1 MSRHESPLADSDISE
16 LEDSP
21 FPDSKGPKS
30 DAARLRSARKRVARG
45 GLEEAAKL
53 PNLNPQRLL
62 PTRPRKQLWRS
73 FVGNP
78 DPVYQR
84 IDAARRSLEDNGLT
98 VVKMVEIMCA
108 YDYGDQRAKTDPG
121 FQLTISEAEDAQA
134 VRAWAREI
142 ACQEILREG
151 KQMEQH
157 HHLNTSAKS
166 FTIDSLK
173 EWSPNTV
180 YKHLCDHMP
189 YFVSLLESFVKDG
202 EHSSDA
208 KQDEIPITLSVVGS
222 IMWLKRSQRANL
234 FAKGFT
240 TYLYSSGVHAATIN
254 VLNRLGLGVS
264 YSTLLESLSS
274 LNHSCTERFRN
285 MVARCE
291 SLFVWDNANFED
303 QPAEQRIKNAGS
315 FESGTAS
322 TVVELHP
329 PPDCGPEMI
338 EEAVDLDKYL
348 ESVENAPDL
357 ELLDIIPTLEDEQ
370 NLRNEFIYETIN
382 IVIEHAGEVFK
393 RFKKPNETLRPLI
406 RPLLPLRVSTAYP
419 LPTLHI
425 EQASAN
431 GNATVIEELR
441 RITQIDRSELFR
453 RCLCLAT
460 GDLLTISCLLSVRDV
475 RTLYMRTPVHIK
487 DKVDNLSYLVP
498 FASLFHIR
506 ITAVNGILHTHFGKP
521 NARPKDGPTSL
532 WRHNEILKRKNIPVG
547 QAFKYRTVQD
557 LTFHSLYA
565 RLLDIVRIE
574 SGSESL
580 QGFGVRLAKLSDDE
594 AWEQLKF
601 VVSTAITRF
610 TTPEEA
616 GTDDV
621 LRNSILFIRDAL
633 LFRCFV
639 TSVKCGNMAMI
650 ELILKVW
657 AILFRGS
664 GRSQYASELLR
675 LRHNLVHAWPKP
687 LRDLILSNM
696 LVNMTGKK
704 NGWKEID
711 LLQEHMNYWIKTIYK
726 ARGPNATWKWLA
738 EISPCISTL
747 RELAA
752 QVNTSLAPRNSN
764 HHTTPNLQ
772 ADLEALTKS
781 LVESKVHKHDPTR
794 HLDKTLKAKDALSL
808 GLQSLC

>member
-1 MSRHESPLADSDISE
+1 MSRHELPLADSDTYELSE
-16 LEDSP
+16 LEESP

-30 DAARLRSARKRVARG
+30 DAARLRSARKRVAQG
-45 GLEEAAKL
+45 GLEEAEKH

-62 PTRPRKQLWRS
+62 PARPGKRLRRS

-78 DPVYQR
+78 DPIYQR
-84 IDAARRSLEDNGLT
+84 IDAARCLLEDNGLT
-98 VVKMVEIMCA
+98 VAKIVEIMCA
-108 YDYGDQRAKTDPG
+108 YDYGDQRTKSDPG

-134 VRAWAREI
+134 VRTWAREI
-142 ACQEILREG
+142 ARQEILREG

-157 HHLNTSAKS
+157 HYLNTS
-166 FTIDSLK
+166 
-173 EWSPNTV
+173 
-180 YKHLCDHMP
+180 
-189 YFVSLLESFVKDG
+189 ESFVKDG
-202 EHSSDA
+202 EHSSEA

-222 IMWLKRSQRANL
+222 IMWLKQSQRANL

-264 YSTLLESLSS
+264 YSTLLESLST
-274 LNHSCTERFRN
+274 LNRSCTERFRSV
-285 MVARCE
+285 VARCE
-291 SLFVWDNANFED
+291 SLFVWDNDNFED

-329 PPDCGPEMI
+329 PPGCGPEI
-338 EEAVDLDKYL
+338 IDEALDLDKYL

-357 ELLDIIPTLEDEQ
+357 ELSDIIPTLEDEQ
-370 NLRNEFIYETIN
+370 NLRNEFVYETIN
-382 IVIEHAGEVFK
+382 IVVEHAGEVFK

-406 RPLLPLRVSTAYP
+406 QPLLPLRVSKAYP

-441 RITQIDRSELFR
+441 RITQIDKSELFKR
-453 RCLCLAT
+453 RLCLAT
-460 GDLLTISCLLSVRDV
+460 GDLLTISRLLSVRDV

-498 FASLFHIR
+498 LTSLFHIR
-506 ITAVNGILHTHFGKP
+506 ITAVNRILHTHFGKP
-521 NARPKDGPTSL
+521 NARPKDGPASL

-580 QGFGVRLAKLSDDE
+580 QCFGLRLAKLSDDE
-594 AWEQLKF
+594 AWEQLKS

-657 AILFRGS
+657 ATLFRGS
-664 GRSQYASELLR
+664 GRSQYVSELLR

-696 LVNMTGKK
+696 LVNMTGNK
-704 NGWKEID
+704 NGWKEIHSSRAYE
-711 LLQEHMNYWIKTIYK
+711 LLDK

-752 QVNTSLAPRNSN
+752 QVNTSLAARNSN

-781 LVESKVHKHDPTR
+781 LVESKVHEHDPTR

-808 GLQSLC
+808 GLQSLCAHNSPIKEFNRDRFGARSNTAYATQ